1 MNIRRITEADGLQV
15 KDMMRVFYASD
26 AVVTNGSEEIFQ
38 NNINSCLK
46 ENTCLNGYVFEEN
59 GDILGYAMTA
69 GSFSTEYG
77 RECLWI
83 EDLYVKPQYQG
94 LGIGKAFFEEMEKIH
109 PGMMLCLE
117 VEAENVNAL
126 KLYRKCGFEE
136 MGYLEMKKIPK

>member
-1 MNIRRITEADGLQV
+1 MDIRRITQADGPQV

-38 NNINSCLK
+38 NNVSACLK
-46 ENTCLNGYVFEEN
+46 EDTGLHGYVFEEN
-59 GDILGYAMTA
+59 GEILGYAMTA
-69 GSFSTEYG
+69 KSFSTEYG

-83 EDLYVKPQYQG
+83 EDLYVKPKAQG
-94 LGIGKAFFEEMEKIH
+94 RGIGKAFFEEVEKIY

-117 VEAENVNAL
+117 VEEENVNAL
-126 KLYRKCGFEE
+126 KLYRKCGFDK